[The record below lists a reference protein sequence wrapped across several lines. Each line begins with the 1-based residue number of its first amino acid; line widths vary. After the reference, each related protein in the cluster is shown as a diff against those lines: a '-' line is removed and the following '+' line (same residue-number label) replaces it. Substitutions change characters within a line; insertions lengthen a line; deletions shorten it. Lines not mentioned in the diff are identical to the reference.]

1 MRNDQVDATPREP
14 VQGVLLDLLMA
25 VMDSLE
31 LWSAAAGD
39 RRQGLA
45 WRDAVTA
52 RMVAD
57 PSYAPYEDLVGTAA
71 GELGLPARAAA
82 DLFDRWA
89 EMSPWPD
96 TAAISGLTLRY
107 GFVTNCS
114 EELAAIAA
122 HRSGLRPAFALSAEE
137 AGWYKPDAR
146 IYREACRKLGSPPER
161 TLFVAGSVYDSEGA
175 RRAGLRAS
183 LIVRRTDQRLPDA
196 RIPAVTSL
204 EEIVV
209 GIEREMRP
217 SGG

>member
-122 HRSGLRPAFALSAEE
+122 HRRRAPIGVEACIRALGRRSRLVQARRQDLSRSLPQAGVAAGAHVVRCRIRIRQRGGAAGRPARF
-137 AGWYKPDAR
+137 
-146 IYREACRKLGSPPER
+146 
-161 TLFVAGSVYDSEGA
+161 A
-175 RRAGLRAS
+175 RRATYRSAPPRRADPG
-183 LIVRRTDQRLPDA
+183 RD
-196 RIPAVTSL
+196 IP
-204 EEIVV
+204 
-209 GIEREMRP
+209 
-217 SGG
+217 